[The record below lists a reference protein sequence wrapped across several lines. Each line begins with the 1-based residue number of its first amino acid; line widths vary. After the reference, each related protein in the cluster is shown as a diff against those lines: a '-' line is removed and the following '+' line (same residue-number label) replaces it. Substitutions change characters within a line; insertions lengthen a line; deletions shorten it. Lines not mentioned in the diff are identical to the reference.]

1 MMIEKMKTVKLR
13 MEKMAQ
19 GGEAIARLDDG
30 RICFV
35 AGALAGEVAE
45 VAIAQSK
52 KDYAKGFA
60 SKILER
66 SLFRVKPQCPL
77 YERCGGCSLQHASLE
92 FQLATYRVSVEELFR
107 RFAKTELPEG
117 WKIHSGKSYGYRN
130 RARLVRVGKGWGF
143 RESKSHRPI
152 PVSRCAVLTDVLNEA
167 IASDALPEV
176 PELSVFDN
184 GNGRISYFYRGMDAP
199 EFKKYATN
207 TVSLCGKFL
216 SMDAACFF
224 QSNLGLLPEL
234 VRTVL
239 DSAGSGRYLIDLYS
253 GVGFFA
259 SLLREKFERIVT
271 VEREPK
277 ALYHARRNVSGALNV
292 SAPAEEWLAQND
304 ASGADVLIVD
314 PPRTGLLP
322 SALETVAK
330 AHPKKLLYVSC
341 DPATLARDFQ
351 RLSLHGY
358 KIRKAEGFAFYPQT
372 PHFEMFLELGC

>member
-1 MMIEKMKTVKLR
+1 

-19 GGEAIARLDDG
+19 GGEAIAHLDDG
-30 RICFV
+30 RVCFV
-35 AGALAGEVAE
+35 AGALAGEVAD
-45 VAIAQSK
+45 VAIVQSK

-60 SKILER
+60 VQILER
-66 SLFRVKPQCPL
+66 SAFRVEPRCPL
-77 YERCGGCSLQHASLE
+77 YEKCGGCSLQHASFE
-92 FQLATYRVSVEELFR
+92 SQLAMYRASVEELFR
-107 RFAKTELPEG
+107 RFTKTELPEG
-117 WKIHSGKSYGYRN
+117 WKIHAGKSYGYRN
-130 RARLVRVGKGWGF
+130 RARLVRVGNGWGF

-152 PVSRCAVLTDVLNEA
+152 PVSRCAVLTDALNEA
-167 IASDALPEV
+167 IAKDAFPEV
-176 PELSVFDN
+176 SELSVFDN
-184 GNGRISYFYRGMDAP
+184 GNGKISYFHRGMGLS
-199 EFKKYATN
+199 EFEKCATN
-207 TVSLCGKFL
+207 TVTLCGMSL

-234 VRTVL
+234 VKAVS

-259 SLLREKFERIVT
+259 SLLQENFERIVT

-277 ALYHARRNVSGALNV
+277 ALYHAKRNVSKARNI

-322 SALETVAK
+322 SALEAVSK

-372 PHFEMFLELGC
+372 PHFEMFLELGG

>member
-1 MMIEKMKTVKLR
+1 
-13 MEKMAQ
+13 
-19 GGEAIARLDDG
+19 
-30 RICFV
+30 
-35 AGALAGEVAE
+35 
-45 VAIAQSK
+45 
-52 KDYAKGFA
+52 
-60 SKILER
+60 
-66 SLFRVKPQCPL
+66 
-77 YERCGGCSLQHASLE
+77 
-92 FQLATYRVSVEELFR
+92 
-107 RFAKTELPEG
+107 
-117 WKIHSGKSYGYRN
+117 
-130 RARLVRVGKGWGF
+130 
-143 RESKSHRPI
+143 
-152 PVSRCAVLTDVLNEA
+152 
-167 IASDALPEV
+167 
-176 PELSVFDN
+176 
-184 GNGRISYFYRGMDAP
+184 
-199 EFKKYATN
+199 
-207 TVSLCGKFL
+207 
-216 SMDAACFF
+216 MDAACFF

>member
-1 MMIEKMKTVKLR
+1 

-19 GGEAIARLDDG
+19 GGEALARLDDG
-30 RICFV
+30 RVCFV
-35 AGALAGEVAE
+35 AGALTGEFAE
-45 VAIAQSK
+45 VAIVQDK
-52 KDYAKGFA
+52 KDFAKGFA

-66 SLFRVKPQCPL
+66 SLFRVEPRCPF
-77 YERCGGCSLQHASLE
+77 YEKCGGCSLQHASFE
-92 FQLATYRVSVEELFR
+92 FQLSVYRASVEELFR
-107 RFAKTELPEG
+107 RFAKTELPAG

-130 RARLVRVGKGWGF
+130 RARLVRAENGWGF
-143 RESKSHRPI
+143 RESRSHRPI
-152 PVSRCAVLTDVLNEA
+152 PVPRCLVLSDALNEA
-167 IASDALPEV
+167 IASGALPNV

-184 GNGRISYFYRGMDAP
+184 GNGKISYFHRGMELSD
-199 EFKKYATN
+199 FGKYATN
-207 TVSLCGKFL
+207 TVTICGKSL

-234 VRTVL
+234 VKSVS

-259 SLLREKFERIVT
+259 SMLQGKFERIVT

-277 ALYHARRNVSGALNV
+277 ALYHARRNVSRACNV
-292 SAPAEEWLAQND
+292 SAPAEEWLVQNN

-322 SALETVAK
+322 SALEAIAK

-372 PHFEMFLELGC
+372 PHFEMFLELGCC

>member
-1 MMIEKMKTVKLR
+1 MKTVKLR

-19 GGEAIARLDDG
+19 GGEALARLDDG
-30 RICFV
+30 RVCFV
-35 AGALAGEVAE
+35 ADALAGEIAE
-45 VAIAQSK
+45 VSIVQDK

-60 SKILER
+60 RRILEL
-66 SLFRVKPQCPL
+66 SAFRVEPRCPL
-77 YERCGGCSLQHASLE
+77 YEKCGGCSLQHASFE
-92 FQLATYRVSVEELFR
+92 CQLSMYRASVEELFR

-117 WKIHSGKSYGYRN
+117 WKIHAGKSYGYRN
-130 RARLVRVGKGWGF
+130 RARLVRIGNGWGF
-143 RESKSHRPI
+143 RESKSHRLI
-152 PVSRCAVLTDVLNEA
+152 PVSRCAVLSDALNEA
-167 IASDALPEV
+167 IAKNAFPKVS
-176 PELSVFDN
+176 ELSVFDN
-184 GNGRISYFYRGMDAP
+184 GNGKISYFHRGMTFS

-207 TVSLCGKFL
+207 TVALCGRSL

-234 VRTVL
+234 VKTVS

-259 SLLREKFERIVT
+259 SLLQENFERIVT
-271 VEREPK
+271 VEREPN
-277 ALYHARRNVSGALNV
+277 ALYHAKRNVSKARNV

-322 SALETVAK
+322 SALEAVAK

-358 KIRKAEGFAFYPQT
+358 KIQKAEGFAFYPQT

>member
-1 MMIEKMKTVKLR
+1 

-19 GGEAIARLDDG
+19 GGEALARLDDG

-35 AGALAGEVAE
+35 AGALTGEVAE
-45 VAIAQSK
+45 VALTQDR

-66 SLFRVKPQCPL
+66 SFFRVKPQCPL
-77 YERCGGCSLQHASLE
+77 YERCGGCSLQHASLD
-92 FQLATYRVSVEELFR
+92 FQLLTYRASVEELFR
-107 RFAKTELPEG
+107 RFAKAELPAG

-130 RARLVRVGKGWGF
+130 RARLVRVEKGWGF

-152 PVSRCAVLTDVLNEA
+152 PVPRCAVLSDALNEA
-167 IASDALPEV
+167 IAGDAFPRV

-184 GNGRISYFYRGMDAP
+184 GDGGISCFHRGMDAS
-199 EFKKYATN
+199 EFKKQATN
-207 TVSLCGKFL
+207 TVTLCGHSL

-234 VRTVL
+234 VKTVS
-239 DSAGSGRYLIDLYS
+239 DSAGSGRFLIDLYS

-259 SLLREKFERIVT
+259 AMLQERFERTVT

-277 ALYHARRNVSGALNV
+277 ALYHARRNVPGAHNV

-304 ASGADVLIVD
+304 ASDADVLIVD

-322 SALETVAK
+322 SAIEVLAK

-351 RLSLHGY
+351 RLSIYGY
-358 KIRKAEGFAFYPQT
+358 KIHKAEGFAFYPQT
-372 PHFEMFLELGC
+372 PHFEMFLELGE